1 MCSSDLKAS
10 SKTRSE
16 VFQKAQSF
24 LASAKE
30 IGVDSAAK
38 KMSLEVKRTASF
50 NEKSNFVPGIGQEA
64 RLVRFAFEKE
74 LNAVS
79 EILTTQ
85 QGYGVF
91 QLIEKKEEGAKPLQE
106 VESTIKVRA
115 LRGKKIQKLG
125 PLANEMRSKLSQ
137 GDSLNKLTSLNP
149 ILKVT
154 NAQAISPNGTVASL
168 GRDLFF
174 LGAVSKLNVGE
185 ISQPVENPNR
195 GYYIIHLL
203 SRTPFDSEIGRAHV

>member
-1 MCSSDLKAS
+1 
-10 SKTRSE
+10 
-16 VFQKAQSF
+16 
-24 LASAKE
+24 
-30 IGVDSAAK
+30 
-38 KMSLEVKRTASF
+38 
-50 NEKSNFVPGIGQEA
+50 
-64 RLVRFAFEKE
+64 
-74 LNAVS
+74 
-79 EILTTQ
+79 
-85 QGYGVF
+85 
-91 QLIEKKEEGAKPLQE
+91 
-106 VESTIKVRA
+106 
-115 LRGKKIQKLG
+115 
-125 PLANEMRSKLSQ
+125 MRSKLSQ

-203 SRTPFDSEIGRAHV
+203 SRTPFDSAAFTSQKESIRKQLLDGKRNKFMNEWLNNLKKEATIVDNRDTFYK